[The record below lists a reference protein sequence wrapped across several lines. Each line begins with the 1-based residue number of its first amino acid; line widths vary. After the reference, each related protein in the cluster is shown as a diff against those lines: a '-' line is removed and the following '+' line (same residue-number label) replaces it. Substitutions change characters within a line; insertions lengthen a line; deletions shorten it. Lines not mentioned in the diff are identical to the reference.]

1 MEVSQIISE
10 NKKTILIELVK
21 ASEDE
26 LCSLLNNIEEDENV
40 PDNSWDAIDNQ
51 SKRLFELF
59 TLMYNELYYS

>member
-1 MEVSQIISE
+1 MISE
-10 NKKTILIELVK
+10 NKKTILIELLK

-26 LCSLLNNIEEDENV
+26 LCSLLNNIEEDDNV
-40 PDNSWDAIDNQ
+40 PDNSWDVIDNQ

>member
-1 MEVSQIISE
+1 MINE
-10 NKKTILIELVK
+10 NKKTILIELLK

-26 LCSLLNNIEEDENV
+26 LCSLLNNIEEDDNV
-40 PDNSWDAIDNQ
+40 PDNSWDVIDNQ